1 MSQATRRWISE
12 QVKSLRESNV
22 LPFPDIL
29 DAEMVESA
37 LAEEGVRFNAC
48 IYTPLVTLCMFL
60 SQVLDPD
67 HSCRAAVA
75 RLIVWLAINRRKP
88 CAPETTSYCEAR
100 QRLPLGV
107 VVRLVHQTAREVDG
121 RAAEGWLWKGRR
133 VALVDGTTASMP
145 DTPENQNAFPQ
156 SKVQGIGL
164 GFPVVRMVA
173 IIALATGVVRD
184 LALGPYQGKETG
196 ETALFRTLW
205 GGLEA
210 GEIVLGDRYFGSFFG
225 IAGLSQRG
233 VDVLFRMHQRRK
245 FDFRRGRRLGIE
257 DHVVT
262 WAKPAR
268 PDWMDAET
276 YAQIPDE
283 LVVREVRVRVEQPG
297 FRVNELVLATTLL
310 DAAGYTKEEV
320 AHLFLQRWNIE
331 LDLRSIKDVLQ
342 MDVLRCKTPEM
353 VRKEIWMHLLAY
365 NLIRGVMAQ
374 AAKAHGKQPRLLS
387 FKGALQT
394 MTAFQDALRQA
405 TPSDR
410 EHLIEEML
418 RAISRHRVGDRFGR
432 VEPRATSVGRSRN
445 AISWSRAAKR
455 QTLDGGSV
463 MTNPGAIRVCPSICG
478 FQHLAQDYGRSRAE
492 DP

>member
-1 MSQATRRWISE
+1 VSQATRRWISE
-12 QVKSLRESNV
+12 KVKSLRESNV
-22 LPFPDIL
+22 LPFHDIL
-29 DAEMVESA
+29 DANMVQAA
-37 LAEEGVRFNAC
+37 LAAEGVTFHAGL
-48 IYTPLVTLCMFL
+48 YTPLVTLCLFL

-75 RLIVWLAINRRKP
+75 RLIVWLAIDRHKTR
-88 CAPETTSYCEAR
+88 APETNSYCEAR

-107 VVRLVHQTAREVDG
+107 VVRLTHQTAREIEG
-121 RAAEGWLWKGRR
+121 RALDAWLWKERR

-145 DTPENQNAFPQ
+145 DTEANQNAFPQ
-156 SKVQGIGL
+156 SKAQGVGL
-164 GFPVVRMVA
+164 GFPLVRMVA
-173 IIALATGVVRD
+173 LISLATGVVRD

-196 ETALFRTLW
+196 EAALLRTLW
-205 GGLEA
+205 AGLEA

-262 WAKPAR
+262 WTKPAR
-268 PDWMDAET
+268 PDWMGEET
-276 YAQIPDE
+276 YARLPE
-283 LVVREVRVRVEQPG
+283 GLTVRELRVTVEQPG
-297 FRVNELVLATTLL
+297 FRANELVLVTTML
-310 DAAGYTKEEV
+310 DAAENPKEEV
-320 AHLFLQRWNIE
+320 AALFLQRWNIE

-365 NLIRGVMAQ
+365 NLIRGVMAE
-374 AAKAHGKQPRLLS
+374 AAAAHDQPPRQLS

-405 TPSDR
+405 SPSDR
-410 EHLIEEML
+410 EHLVKEMFK
-418 RAISRHRVGDRFGR
+418 AIARHCVGDRFGR
-432 VEPRATSVGRSRN
+432 VEPRANKRRPKPQRYLMEPRRE
-445 AISWSRAAKR
+445 ARKRLMAA
-455 QTLDGGSV
+455 V
-463 MTNPGAIRVCPSICG
+463 
-478 FQHLAQDYGRSRAE
+478 
-492 DP
+492 